1 MPNLQPGHEIE
12 INHYK
17 TTKKIMKSN
26 SHQIQC
32 KKIKLKK
39 NHLTNL
45 KKNASKPKKPTKP

>member
-39 NHLTNL
+39 KSFNRL
-45 KKNASKPKKPTKP
+45 KEKC